1 MAGSWRWVVM
11 PAFFPVAEVRRQSF
25 SVVRRLSGGEHPVQ
39 QLPQTRPHR
48 LLMTNHAGIAV
59 RDTAIAVLS
68 RTASGLL
75 LKNFDEVASW
85 RPPTSDAVSFGAEPR
100 Q

>member
-1 MAGSWRWVVM
+1 
-11 PAFFPVAEVRRQSF
+11 
-25 SVVRRLSGGEHPVQ
+25 
-39 QLPQTRPHR
+39 
-48 LLMTNHAGIAV
+48 MTNHAGIAV